1 MVVNSWS
8 NHRGKWRDAG
18 FSNDA
23 SPKTT
28 CHVAASQLSESNAL
42 SPFGGREPSAKVQLS
57 YDRTCVK
64 NVAGANSF
72 DQMQRPGVK
81 GPCAARNLFSIAHPP
96 GKCNPRWGFGV
107 CTPGFWGWCANR
119 QAPPAFPQEN
129 TFEKS
134 TPQRPTC
141 PLWRVFLRCR
151 GRLVY
156 KLLQIRHNKREEEAT
171 GKINY

>member
-1 MVVNSWS
+1 M
-8 NHRGKWRDAG
+8 RCRKKALLCG
-18 FSNDA
+18 FS
-23 SPKTT
+23 
-28 CHVAASQLSESNAL
+28 AAPGGVSELSESNAL

-72 DQMQRPGVK
+72 DEMQRPGVK

-96 GKCNPRWGFGV
+96 GKCNPRRGFGA
-107 CTPGFWGWCANR
+107 CTPGFGGRCANR

-134 TPQRPTC
+134 TPQRPHLPAVAC
-141 PLWRVFLRCR
+141 FFAFSRPV
-151 GRLVY
+151 G
-156 KLLQIRHNKREEEAT
+156 I
-171 GKINY
+171 